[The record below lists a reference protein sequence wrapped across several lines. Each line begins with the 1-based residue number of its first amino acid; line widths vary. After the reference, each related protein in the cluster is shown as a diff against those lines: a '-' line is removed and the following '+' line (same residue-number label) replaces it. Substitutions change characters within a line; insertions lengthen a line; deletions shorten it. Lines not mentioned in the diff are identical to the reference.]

1 MKIVT
6 AAQMTAIEQA
16 SERAGVS
23 TDVLMENAGLAVA
36 QEARDLV
43 GAAGARALVLA
54 GPGNHGPARLVA
66 AQGTVGVAISPPVT
80 HLRWMAGRTAA
91 VTYGSTEAAKK

>member
-23 TDVLMENAGLAVA
+23 TDALMENLAVLMDA
-36 QEARDLV
+36 IVRDKPDAV
-43 GAAGARALVLA
+43 KGAFL
-54 GPGNHGPARLVA
+54 
-66 AQGTVGVAISPPVT
+66 
-80 HLRWMAGRTAA
+80 RTAYITSSMGPS
-91 VTYGSTEAAKK
+91 VMVDVGSLQALKPAD